1 MSDQEE
7 TKKKEAA
14 ADLSAMLGIGGLFD
28 GVSNLITK
36 FGELAEKGEALRS
49 ATHQSE
55 SPSGKKMTTSYGF
68 NVKFGAGS
76 DSASEIKPMQ
86 KPDQP
91 SRAQSTPGPAPQ
103 VPRMREPHVE
113 LFDEEDHLLVV
124 AEMPGVSSED
134 VNLSFIQ
141 QTLQIHGT
149 SKVAEFKKEIELPS
163 EFGPEQ
169 VAITANNGVI
179 EIRLTKTSN

>member
-1 MSDQEE
+1 MSDKEE
-7 TKKKEAA
+7 TKKQDAS

-55 SPSGKKMTTSYGF
+55 TPSGKKMTTSYGF
-68 NVKFGAGS
+68 NVKFGAGG
-76 DSASEIKPMQ
+76 DSAAEIKPMQ
-86 KPDQP
+86 KPGQTTRTQSAP
-91 SRAQSTPGPAPQ
+91 SPVAQ
-103 VPRMREPHVE
+103 VPRIREPHVE
-113 LFDEEDHLLVV
+113 LFDEGDHLLVV

-134 VNLSFIQ
+134 VNLSFIEKI
-141 QTLQIHGT
+141 LHIHGT
-149 SKVAEFKKEIELPS
+149 SKVAEFKKELELPS
-163 EFGPEQ
+163 EFGPDQ

>member
-1 MSDQEE
+1 MSDPEE
-7 TKKKEAA
+7 TKKKDAA

-36 FGELAEKGEALRS
+36 FGELAEKGEALRN

-68 NVKFGAGS
+68 NVKFGPGGDGVA
-76 DSASEIKPMQ
+76 EIKPMQ
-86 KPDQP
+86 KPGQTP
-91 SRAQSTPGPAPQ
+91 RTQSALSPVAQ
-103 VPRMREPHVE
+103 VPRVREPHVE
-113 LFDEEDHLLVV
+113 LFDEGDHLLVI

-134 VNLSFIQ
+134 VHLSFIEKI
-141 QTLQIHGT
+141 LHIHGT
-149 SKVAEFKKEIELPS
+149 SKVAEFKKELDLPR
-163 EFGPEQ
+163 EFGPDQ

-179 EIRLTKTSN
+179 EIRLTKTFN